1 MVCNQILIED
11 IIMKLSTAEKTVIA
25 GIDIGTNTILLA
37 IGYTSDDNTLH
48 IIHDEVQFARLG
60 KNVDSTGYIE
70 EERIIAAENILKKY
84 AETCISFDTDVIC
97 AVATSAM
104 RDAHNGKEV
113 QSRLENALGAKVHII
128 EGEEEARLCFLGTVP
143 HKEKAMV
150 IDIGGGSTEIIIG
163 THEAIENVYS
173 VNIGAVRLTERY
185 FSHLPPTRDN
195 IDKAIEYIQ
204 SELSHISTDYDCPLY
219 CVAGT
224 PVTLASIAL
233 GLESFDSNVLNG
245 YELSSL
251 VITIILQQLLHSTRE
266 EILYIPGVPEN
277 RADILPAGTVIL
289 DTLLRK
295 FEKSSCFVSIGGV
308 RIGLIKNYAIH

>member
-1 MVCNQILIED
+1 ME
-11 IIMKLSTAEKTVIA
+11 LSTAAKTVIA

-37 IGYTSDDNTLH
+37 IGYTTDDNTLH

-70 EERIIAAENILKKY
+70 EQRIMAAELILARY
-84 AETCISFDTDVIC
+84 AEICKEHETDKIY

-104 RDAHNGKEV
+104 RDAYNGKEV

-143 HKEKAMV
+143 HAQKAMV

-173 VNIGAVRLTERY
+173 INIGAVRLTERY
-185 FSHLPPTRDN
+185 FSDLPPPREN

-204 SELSHISTDYDCPLY
+204 NELSHISTHYDCPLY
-219 CVAGT
+219 CVAGP

-233 GLESFDSNVLNG
+233 GLESFDAKVLNG

-266 EILYIPGVPEN
+266 EILHIPGVTEN
-277 RADILPAGTVIL
+277 RADILTAGTVIL

-308 RIGLIKNYAIH
+308 RLGLIKNYAMGQY

>member
-1 MVCNQILIED
+1 
-11 IIMKLSTAEKTVIA
+11 MKLSTAEKTVIA

-233 GLESFDSNVLNG
+233 GLESFDSHVLNG

>member
-1 MVCNQILIED
+1 ME
-11 IIMKLSTAEKTVIA
+11 LSTVKKTVIA

-48 IIHDEVQFARLG
+48 ILHDEVQFAQLG

-70 EERIIAAENILKKY
+70 EERIVAAEIILAHY
-84 AETCISFDTDVIC
+84 AEICKVLKTDMIN

-104 RDAHNGKEV
+104 RDAHNGNEV
-113 QSRLENALGAKVHII
+113 QSRLEYALGAKVHII

-143 HKEKAMV
+143 HAQKAMV

-163 THEAIENVYS
+163 KHEAIENVYS
-173 VNIGAVRLTERY
+173 INIGAVRLTERY
-185 FSHLPPTRDN
+185 FSVLPPTREN
-195 IDKAIEYIQ
+195 IDNAIEYIQ
-204 SELSHISTDYDCPLY
+204 NELSHIPTDNNCPLY

-224 PVTLASIAL
+224 PVTLASIAS
-233 GLESFDSNVLNG
+233 GVESFDAKALNG

-266 EILYIPGVPEN
+266 EILQIPGVSEN
-277 RADILPAGTVIL
+277 RADILPAGTLIL

-295 FEKSSCFVSIGGV
+295 FEKTSCIVSVGGV
-308 RIGLIKNYAIH
+308 RLGLIKNYAMQQSILP